1 MASPKKAP
9 TETTDL
15 VVSPRMLATREYVNT
30 TVTTAGLWADT
41 SGLIDDILN
50 AASLEKALKV
60 FDSTPAEEVLDVP
73 LTIENVTFLPSQ
85 FDDNMTG
92 VGVFALIR
100 AMDRNTGEMLTIS
113 CGAASV
119 AATLLKAQVE
129 GWLPAD
135 LKITQGSKTAN
146 GFYPLNLEPIGDF

>member
-1 MASPKKAP
+1 MASPKVPKDATP
-9 TETTDL
+9 
-15 VVSPRMLATREYVNT
+15 VVSPRMLATREYVNA

-60 FDSTPAEEVLDVP
+60 FDSTPAEKVLDKP
-73 LTIENVTFLPSQ
+73 LTVEAVSFLPSQ
-85 FDDNMTG
+85 FDDDGTG

-100 AMDRNTGEMLTIS
+100 AIDRETGEVLTVS
-113 CGAASV
+113 CGAASIV
-119 AATLLKAQVE
+119 ATLLKAQVE
-129 GWLPAD
+129 EWLPAD